1 MIVERGEEQGVE
13 GNGVAGH
20 INFLTS
26 SRRWR
31 RNLNLGRL
39 LQIKFYLYLLVH
51 TMILEAL
58 YNYNTSKMFLNPFS
72 FSDFAN
78 KVETLEQ

>member
-1 MIVERGEEQGVE
+1 MIVERGEEQGGE
-13 GNGVAGH
+13 GKGVAGH

-31 RNLNLGRL
+31 RNRNLGRL
-39 LQIKFYLYLLVH
+39 LQIKIYLYLLIH

-58 YNYNTSKMFLNPFS
+58 YNTSKMFSIQLS